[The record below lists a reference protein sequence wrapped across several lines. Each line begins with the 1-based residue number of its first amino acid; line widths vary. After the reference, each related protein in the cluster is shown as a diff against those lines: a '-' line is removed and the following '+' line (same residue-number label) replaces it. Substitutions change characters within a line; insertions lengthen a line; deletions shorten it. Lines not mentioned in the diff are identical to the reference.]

1 MYFGHGFDSRLVHST
16 DFGRTLVQGLNISV
30 FKNIFSIIVNINFE
44 DVQEKTE
51 RLTFSVMQKYIKDT
65 YNVDVSKSS
74 IIQMKN
80 KCGIDKLERHTKR
93 VENITLKSEKE
104 KLVFETFKHFEI
116 ISV

>member
-74 IIQMKN
+74 ITQVKN
-80 KCGIDKLERHTKR
+80 QVWHRQT
-93 VENITLKSEKE
+93 
-104 KLVFETFKHFEI
+104 
-116 ISV
+116 

>member
-1 MYFGHGFDSRLVHST
+1 MIIFTNRIEIPKTTAKITFA
-16 DFGRTLVQGLNISV
+16 SV
-30 FKNIFSIIVNINFE
+30 
-44 DVQEKTE
+44 
-51 RLTFSVMQKYIKDT
+51 QKYIKDT

-74 IIQMKN
+74 ITQVKN
-80 KCGIDKLERHTKR
+80 KCGIDKLERHTKH